1 MFIPQLLRAQY
12 AVSTVAGG
20 GPNNLTAL
28 KASIGSPGSIAL
40 DSAGNSYIADSYS
53 SQILK
58 VDTTGTLTVV
68 AGNGTV
74 GYTGDNGLATSAA
87 LNAPEGVFVDASGN
101 IFIADTGNSVIRE
114 VAASNGNITTVAGS
128 TTFMTPRPVLR

>member
-1 MFIPQLLRAQY
+1 MIMRPHRLPKSLFVALAVVLFTPQLLLAQY

-20 GPNNLTAL
+20 GPNNLPAL
-28 KASIGSPGSIAL
+28 KASIGYPGTIAL

-68 AGNGTV
+68 AGNGTL
-74 GYTGDNGLATSAA
+74 GYTGDNGPATSAA
-87 LNAPEGVFVDASGN
+87 LNAPRRRICRRLGKHLHSGHRQ
-101 IFIADTGNSVIRE
+101 FGDS
-114 VAASNGNITTVAGS
+114 
-128 TTFMTPRPVLR
+128 